1 VPLPFRKEQSPN
13 EGSQRLC
20 LTVGGNTSGCLAA
33 LANIRSAGG
42 GTALVKYFDI
52 AGYCPIFAGTMLE
65 PVHARHS
72 DTLGARQAGTQEG
85 RNSQRRRDDGDFAGR
100 PAAGRFASQ
109 RTPVPSPSS
118 SSLHPPSPLLSLPSA
133 ARVVMLAKP

>member
-42 GTALVKYFDI
+42 GTALVKYFNI
-52 AGYCPIFAGTMLE
+52 AGYCPYSLE
-65 PVHARHS
+65 QSGA
-72 DTLGARQAGTQEG
+72 GAREALGHTG
-85 RNSQRRRDDGDFAGR
+85 G
-100 PAAGRFASQ
+100 
-109 RTPVPSPSS
+109 
-118 SSLHPPSPLLSLPSA
+118 
-133 ARVVMLAKP
+133 